1 VGCEVLSSAVPWV
14 PCRAVPVESADTA
27 ATSAV
32 KTARGRGKKTAAT
45 AKAAKSVKTPK
56 EASADESD
64 TIFGEEAG
72 GF

>member
-1 VGCEVLSSAVPWV
+1 MAAA
-14 PCRAVPVESADTA
+14 AVPVESADSA

-32 KTARGRGKKTAAT
+32 KSARGRGKKATAT
-45 AKAAKSVKTPK
+45 AKASKSVKTSK
-56 EASADESD
+56 EASAVEAD

>member
-1 VGCEVLSSAVPWV
+1 M
-14 PCRAVPVESADTA
+14 ESADTA

-32 KTARGRGKKTAAT
+32 KNARGRGKKATST
-45 AKAAKSVKTPK
+45 AKTSKSVKTSK